1 MKMRIEKLL
10 VMALLGL
17 AMFSC
22 SKDDGIIDLPVT
34 PPTPDPEEPVT
45 PPEPKPVLLGINP
58 VIAGIE
64 PVTRG
69 IITNFTDND
78 RIGLFL
84 TAGELGTNYQ
94 DNPEAANV
102 PAVYQQG
109 SWKVEKNLELSEE
122 GTAFAYYPYSDKVV
136 DGTAVP
142 LEIETQTD
150 YLYATPSVVDE
161 KNPIAQIGM
170 KHALSLIS
178 IRIRKND
185 YQHAGKLT
193 KVEVLDVQQTGTM
206 NIATGVVT
214 SSGPTAIYSVD
225 RNLILDDDDL
235 VKTQMIMLPTVI
247 GEAPGNI
254 RFQITIDDKYYTWDV
269 PKAHNWEAGKE
280 YTYTLNLSKTPEELP
295 DLELDVDYWT
305 KYGKDDNIQIE
316 DHTQP
321 GSAYYRVVD
330 VEMGSTSYGRTV
342 VQGETYI
349 FTGVVNDRKDGFKG
363 KVKYTLWQGDKLVEQ
378 FPSYFFESYYY
389 NTLTIPCFITAA
401 PGVYRLKMLLQKE
414 GSNTWILPS
423 ERYSEE
429 RDWMF
434 TVQKNN
440 TAPSLKFMNPEGY
453 RMIRDEIL
461 KFKLDTSFNMEF
473 TLTNR
478 AEVALKGEIKAV
490 WHRTFTGEF
499 DLESH
504 NDNYTWTDEIGRMDI
519 DLPSTTK
526 EYKGK
531 LPCVIT
537 INRTYPNKY
546 CPIVS
551 FYYKAEGSD
560 SWVLMR
566 SDGDSELERW
576 KGVDVDS
583 NKLVNGSYKNPDP
596 NTTWYCL
603 GGLNYKYIDLED

>member
-10 VMALLGL
+10 VMSLLCL

-22 SKDDGIIDLPVT
+22 SKDDDIIDLPVT

-45 PPEPKPVLLGINP
+45 PPEPKPILLGINP

-84 TAGELGTNYQ
+84 TTGELGTNYQ
-94 DNPEAANV
+94 NNPEAANV

-109 SWKVEKNLELSEE
+109 SWKVEKDLVLSEE

-235 VKTQMIMLPTVI
+235 VKTQMIMLPTII

-269 PKAHNWEAGKE
+269 PKVHNWEAGKE
-280 YTYTLNLSKTPEELP
+280 YTYTLNLSKTAEELP

-305 KYGKDDNIQIE
+305 KYGKDDNIQLE

-330 VEMGSTSYGRTV
+330 VEMGGTPYGRTV

-349 FTGVVNDRKDGFKG
+349 FTGVVNDRKNGFKG
-363 KVKYTLWQGDKLVEQ
+363 RVKYSLWQGDKMIEQ
-378 FPSYFFESYYY
+378 FPSYYFESYYY
-389 NTLTIPCFITAA
+389 NTVEIPCYVNCE
-401 PGVYRLKMLLQKE
+401 PGTYRLKMLLKEE
-414 GSNTWILPS
+414 GSNTWFLPS

-429 RDWMF
+429 RDWLF
-434 TVQKNN
+434 TVQKDN
-440 TAPSLKFMNPEGY
+440 AVPSLRSMNVEGCDVTGGAIESV
-453 RMIRDEIL
+453 RSNIP
-461 KFKLDTSFNMEF
+461 FNMEF

-478 AEVALKGEIKAV
+478 AAVALKGEIKAI

-499 DLESH
+499 DNVS
-504 NDNYTWTDEIGRMDI
+504 NDDGNTWEDEIGSMSI
-519 DLPSTTK
+519 NLPAATDV
-526 EYKGK
+526 YKGK
-531 LPCVIT
+531 LSCTLSIHRANVKKWTPS
-537 INRTYPNKY
+537 
-546 CPIVS
+546 VS
-551 FYYKAEGSD
+551 FYYKAENSNT
-560 SWVLMR
+560 WKLMR
-566 SDGDSELERW
+566 SDADSELQRW
-576 KGVDVDS
+576 KGADIDKIIGGS
-583 NKLVNGSYKNPDP
+583 NDNPEK
-596 NTTWYCL
+596 WWGVL
-603 GGLNYKYIDLED
+603 GGINYQYLELED

>member
-1 MKMRIEKLL
+1 MKIRIEKLL
-10 VMALLGL
+10 VMSLLSL

-22 SKDDGIIDLPVT
+22 SKNDGIIDLPVT

-45 PPEPKPVLLGINP
+45 PPEPKPVFLGINP

-84 TAGELGTNYQ
+84 TAGDLGTNYQ

-109 SWKVEKNLELSEE
+109 SWKVVKDLELSEE
-122 GTAFAYYPYSDKVV
+122 GIAFAYYPYSDKVV
-136 DGTAVP
+136 DGAAVP
-142 LEIETQTD
+142 LEIRTQTD

-225 RNLILDDDDL
+225 RNLILDDNDL
-235 VKTQMIMLPTVI
+235 VKTQIIMLPTII
-247 GEAPGNI
+247 GEASSNI

-305 KYGKDDNIQIE
+305 KYGKDDNIQLE

-330 VEMGSTSYGRTV
+330 VEMGSTPYGRTV
-342 VQGETYI
+342 VRGESFI
-349 FTGVVNDRKDGFKG
+349 FTGIVNDRKNGFKG
-363 KVKYTLWQGDKLVEQ
+363 RVKYSLWQGDRMIEQ
-378 FPSYFFESYYY
+378 FPSYYFECKYFM
-389 NTLTIPCFITAA
+389 TLCIPCYITAA
-401 PGVYRLKMLLQKE
+401 PGAYRLKMLLKEE
-414 GSNTWILPS
+414 GSNNWILPS

-429 RDWMF
+429 RDWAF
-434 TVQKNN
+434 TVKSEDS
-440 TAPSLKFMNPEGY
+440 TPSLKSMNMEGFTASIDA
-453 RMIRDEIL
+453 IRRV
-461 KFKLDTSFNMEF
+461 KLDQLFNMEF

-478 AEVALKGEIKAV
+478 AAVALKGEIKAI

-499 DLESH
+499 DNVSN
-504 NDNYTWTDEIGRMDI
+504 NDGNTWEDEIGRISI
-519 DLPSTTK
+519 DLPSTADN
-526 EYKGK
+526 YKGSI
-531 LPCVIT
+531 PCKIT
-537 INRTYPNKY
+537 TYRESWVKY
-546 CPIVS
+546 VPEVS
-551 FYYKAEGSD
+551 FYYKAVD
-560 SWVLMR
+560 SNTWKLMR
-566 SDGDSELERW
+566 SDSDSELERW
-576 KGVDVDS
+576 RGVDIDKIIMGS
-583 NKLVNGSYKNPDP
+583 NDEPDRS
-596 NTTWYCL
+596 WFCY
-603 GGLNYKYIDLED
+603 GGLNYQYLALED

>member
-45 PPEPKPVLLGINP
+45 PPKPKPVLLGISP

-94 DNPEAANV
+94 DNPEAANA

-109 SWKVEKNLELSEE
+109 SWKVEKDLELSEE

-142 LEIETQTD
+142 LEIGTQTD
-150 YLYATPSVVDE
+150 YLYSTPSVVDE

-305 KYGKDDNIQIE
+305 KYGKDDNIQLE

-330 VEMGSTSYGRTV
+330 VEMGAHPYGRTV
-342 VQGETYI
+342 VQGETCI
-349 FTGVVNDRKDGFKG
+349 FTGVVNDRKNGFKG
-363 KVKYTLWQGDKLVEQ
+363 RAKYSLWQGDKMIEQ
-378 FPSYFFESYYY
+378 FPSYYFESYYY
-389 NTLTIPCFITAA
+389 NTLTVPCFITSA
-401 PGVYRLKMLLQKE
+401 PGTYRLKMLLKEE

-429 RDWMF
+429 RDWLI
-434 TVQKNN
+434 TIQTQNN
-440 TAPSLKFMNPEGY
+440 TPSLKSMNVEGFGVSGTLT
-453 RMIRDEIL
+453 RSIKRD
-461 KFKLDTSFNMEF
+461 TPFNMEF

-478 AEVALKGEIKAV
+478 AAVALKGEIKAV

-499 DLESH
+499 FNESN
-504 NDNYTWTDEIGRMDI
+504 NDGNTWEDEIGNMSI
-519 DLPSTTK
+519 NLPAATD

-531 LPCVIT
+531 LSCVIS
-537 INRTYPNKY
+537 INRPNVKRWV
-546 CPIVS
+546 PSVS
-551 FYYKAEGSD
+551 FYYKAEGSN

-566 SDGDSELERW
+566 SDADSELQRW
-576 KGVDVDS
+576 KGADEDKRLNANS
-583 NKLVNGSYKNPDP
+583 EGETNG
-596 NTTWYCL
+596 WWCL
-603 GGLNYKYIDLED
+603 GGVNYQYLELED

>member
-45 PPEPKPVLLGINP
+45 PPEPKPVLLSINP

-102 PAVYQQG
+102 PAMYMQG
-109 SWKVEKNLELSEE
+109 SWKVDKDLVLTES
-122 GTAFAYYPYSDKVV
+122 GTAFAYYPYNSKVT

-142 LEIETQTD
+142 LEIESQTD
-150 YLYATPSVVDE
+150 YLYATPSIVDE

-178 IRIRKND
+178 VRIRKND

-193 KVEVLDVQQTGTM
+193 KVEVLDVQQNGTM

-214 SSGPTAIYSVD
+214 KTGPTAIYSVNRD
-225 RNLILDDDDL
+225 LVLDDNDL
-235 VKTQMIMLPTVI
+235 AKTQMIMLPTVLA
-247 GEAPGNI
+247 EAGNI
-254 RFQITIDDKYYTWDV
+254 RFQITVDDKYYIWEV
-269 PKAHNWEAGKE
+269 PKSHIWEAGME
-280 YTYTLNLSKTPEELP
+280 YTYTLNLSKTAEELP

-305 KYGKDDNIQIE
+305 KYGKDDNIQLE

-330 VEMGSTSYGRTV
+330 VEMGRTSYGRTV
-342 VQGETYI
+342 VQGEAFI
-349 FTGVVNDRKDGFKG
+349 FTGVVNDRKNGFKG
-363 KVKYTLWQGDKLVEQ
+363 RVKYSLWQGDKMVEQ
-378 FPSYFFESYYY
+378 FPSYYFECKYFM
-389 NTLTIPCFITAA
+389 TLCIPCYITAA
-401 PGVYRLKMLLQKE
+401 PGVYRLKMLLKE
-414 GSNTWILPS
+414 DGSNIWFLPS
-423 ERYSEE
+423 DRYSEE

-434 TVQKNN
+434 TVKADNSVPSLRTINLEGFTASNN
-440 TAPSLKFMNPEGY
+440 TIQSV
-453 RMIRDEIL
+453 
-461 KFKLDTSFNMEF
+461 KLNQSFNMEF

-478 AEVALKGEIKAV
+478 AAIALKGEIKAV

-499 DLESH
+499 DLISDDDGNAWE
-504 NDNYTWTDEIGRMDI
+504 DEIGRMSIDI
-519 DLPSTTK
+519 LSSKK
-526 EYKGK
+526 EYKDK
-531 LPCVIT
+531 LPCRIT
-537 INRTYPNKY
+537 INRTYSNKC
-546 CPIVS
+546 CPRIS
-551 FYYKAEGSD
+551 LYYKADGSNTW
-560 SWVLMR
+560 SLMR
-566 SDGDSELERW
+566 SDSDSELQRW
-576 KGVDVDS
+576 KGVDADKIIMGS
-583 NKLVNGSYKNPDP
+583 NDEPEKSWFCK
-596 NTTWYCL
+596 
-603 GGLNYKYIDLED
+603 GGLNYQYIELK